1 MAGATA
7 MIVTVEGAGTV
18 SADATQRKTLVT
30 SLLFLI
36 GRMAATVIAI
46 ATATATTIAIVI
58 ATAIATGIARGIA
71 IAAATEAMI
80 ANAFM
85 IAAVMAAATEAATAT
100 VAATLNAA
108 LTTQRASSMSATAT
122 ITGLEAATEDIWR
135 SVSSDV
141 MIVSMAT
148 IPARSVN
155 VMLLPIPST
164 KGLGSPIKE
173 NDAIWG

>member
-36 GRMAATVIAI
+36 GRMAATVIA
-46 ATATATTIAIVI
+46 I